1 METKKKL
8 GQFYTTNYKYILS
21 NMTIPDEETTII
33 EPFAGDGSLLNFID
47 NQNKYKIELYDID
60 PKKHNI
66 NKQDTLLNPPDY
78 KYKFILTNPPY
89 LARNKNT
96 NKTLYDKYQT
106 NDLYKCFIKSII
118 NCHCNG
124 GIIIVPLNFLCSIR
138 ESDIKLRKTF
148 INEFQIKQI
157 NIFEEQV
164 FNDTKYSVCSILFI
178 RKNNNEETIDLFIYP
193 SNISQTINLNKL
205 NNYTFGGEI
214 YKLPQNKD
222 IIIERATKN
231 TNYQDKY
238 LTNILLK
245 CIDDNNINKLGL
257 KIVKNNELFIDN
269 TQNLTARSYASIVLN
284 INLEEKVQELLVLN
298 VNEYINTQRK
308 KYNSLFLT
316 NYRESNTIARKR
328 ISFDLAFKIINY
340 IISTNN
346 YIIPF

>member
-1 METKKKL
+1 METKQKL

-346 YIIPF
+346 SIIPF